1 MNEPKINLISEKK
14 ANLILTT
21 WLHDKSV
28 NRELYLANGKDCY
41 LCIDNSFGAC
51 CVEAFETIEEAIKW
65 LLNKEESEDTV

>member
-21 WLHDKSV
+21 WLYDKAV

-41 LCIDNSFGAC
+41 LCIDNSYGAC
-51 CVEAFETIEEAIKW
+51 IVEDFKTIKEAIEW
-65 LLNKEESEDTV
+65 LLDNEESEDTE